1 MKTLS
6 VALCALLMLAS
17 CVSADMKPKER
28 SEKTKMKIAQMK
40 LARDPHTWSKPNEAR
55 VKHLNWSARVD
66 FNTHRISANAQYDIE
81 NITGTDTI
89 HFDTKGLQIK
99 SVQVD
104 GKAVSFTLGAEKPII
119 GAPLAVPIQAE
130 SHQVNIEYTT
140 SPNAEALLWVDGDK
154 PFLFSQSQAIL
165 ARTWIPCQ
173 DSPGVRL
180 TYHAHVEVPAGLMA
194 LMSAENPQ
202 SVNANGEYDF
212 VMDQPIPSYLMA
224 LAVGDIAFKPI
235 GDRTGVYA
243 TPDMLDKAAW
253 EFADM
258 QRMVEAAE
266 ALYGPYVWGRYD
278 LLILP
283 SAFPFGGMENPKLT
297 FATPTIIAGDRSLV
311 SLVAH
316 ELAHS
321 WSGNLVTNSTWDD
334 FWLNEGFTVY
344 FEQRIMEAVY
354 GRDLSEMLAQLNRQ
368 DLDAT
373 IQELQT
379 SEHPEDT
386 RLKLAL
392 EGRSPDDGMTD
403 IAYNKGYFFLR
414 LIEEHVGR
422 EKFDPF
428 IKRYFDTYQFQ
439 VMDTEN
445 FLEFLKSNLLTA
457 EDYQSL
463 QVEQWVYGNGLPQN
477 IPSVQSKQLV
487 VVDSWREKFE
497 SNEVRASDIPWMNWS
512 YQERY
517 RFISNWSAK
526 VTIAKMDELDAAFHI
541 NETGN
546 NEVLFAWLKQ
556 SILKQRASSYEALK
570 AFLVH
575 VGRRKFVSPLYQAL
589 MSTGQEALAREIYT
603 QARSG
608 YHAVT
613 VETIDG
619 ILSETKEP

>member
-1 MKTLS
+1 
-6 VALCALLMLAS
+6 
-17 CVSADMKPKER
+17 
-28 SEKTKMKIAQMK
+28 
-40 LARDPHTWSKPNEAR
+40 
-55 VKHLNWSARVD
+55 
-66 FNTHRISANAQYDIE
+66 
-81 NITGTDTI
+81 
-89 HFDTKGLQIK
+89 
-99 SVQVD
+99 
-104 GKAVSFTLGAEKPII
+104 
-119 GAPLAVPIQAE
+119 
-130 SHQVNIEYTT
+130 
-140 SPNAEALLWVDGDK
+140 
-154 PFLFSQSQAIL
+154 
-165 ARTWIPCQ
+165 
-173 DSPGVRL
+173 
-180 TYHAHVEVPAGLMA
+180 
-194 LMSAENPQ
+194 
-202 SVNANGEYDF
+202 
-212 VMDQPIPSYLMA
+212 
-224 LAVGDIAFKPI
+224 
-235 GDRTGVYA
+235 
-243 TPDMLDKAAW
+243 
-253 EFADM
+253 
-258 QRMVEAAE
+258 
-266 ALYGPYVWGRYD
+266 
-278 LLILP
+278 
-283 SAFPFGGMENPKLT
+283 
-297 FATPTIIAGDRSLV
+297 
-311 SLVAH
+311 
-316 ELAHS
+316 
-321 WSGNLVTNSTWDD
+321 VTNSTWDD

-477 IPSVQSKQLV
+477 IPSVQSKQLE

-556 SILKQRASSYEALK
+556 SILKQRTSSYEALK

-589 MSTGQEALAREIYT
+589 MSTGQEVLAREIYT